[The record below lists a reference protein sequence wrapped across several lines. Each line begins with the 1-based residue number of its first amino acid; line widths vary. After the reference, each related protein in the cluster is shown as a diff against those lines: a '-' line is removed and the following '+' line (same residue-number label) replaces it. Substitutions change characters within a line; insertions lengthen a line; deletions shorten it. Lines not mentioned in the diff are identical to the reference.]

1 MGENVNLKAE
11 KVMID
16 SASFMELLK
25 GKNEDDS
32 EKDEKY
38 IRE

>member
-1 MGENVNLKAE
+1 MGEDVNLKAE
-11 KVMID
+11 KVTID

-25 GKNEDDS
+25 GKNENDS